1 MKKYDSQPTI
11 QVGILKQTEIKF
23 ILRGEFVV
31 NGGTEIV
38 SGEGSVALSDG
49 QILYNGLRYD
59 SLLFSSA
66 DEESSFDLVDV
77 VIGIHFHWERK
88 ETQRFKGALKFIL
101 LDGELQAIN
110 IVPTED
116 YLTSVISSEMSATSS
131 LELLKAHAVISRS
144 WLLNKLEDRLEEKH
158 SDAMVITDEKIIR
171 WYDHQDH
178 THFDVCADD
187 HCQRYQGIT
196 KASTQAVREA
206 IKATF
211 GEVLTY
217 DGKICDARFYKACGG
232 ATELFE
238 NCWEEVHHPYLLPV
252 ADAANLT
259 LPDLTQEAEAR
270 KWILSAPTA
279 YCNTTDR
286 LVLSQVLN
294 NYDQETS
301 DFYRWRVAY
310 SQKELSE
317 LIGEKMGIDFGEIV
331 DLIPL
336 KRGASARIIEL
347 KVVGTK
353 RTVVIGKELEIRKAL
368 SKSHLYSSAFV
379 VDKEENDGSVRFVL
393 RGAGWGHGVG
403 LCQIGAAVMA
413 SQGIGY
419 QTILSHYYPHSELTK
434 RY

>member
-294 NYDQETS
+294 NYDQETP

>member
-23 ILRGEFVV
+23 VLRGEFVV

-294 NYDQETS
+294 NYDQETP

>member
-23 ILRGEFVV
+23 VLRGEFVV
-31 NGGTEIV
+31 NGGAETV
-38 SGEGSVALSDG
+38 SGEGSVTLSDG

-77 VIGIHFHWERK
+77 VIGIHFHWERR

-101 LDGELQAIN
+101 LEGELQAIN

-144 WLLNKLEDRLEEKH
+144 WLLNKLEDRSEEKH
-158 SDAMVITDEKIIR
+158 SDSMVINDDRIIR

-294 NYDQETS
+294 NYDQETP
-301 DFYRWRVAY
+301 DFYRWRVTY

-379 VDKEENDGSVRFVL
+379 VDKEENDGSVQFVL

-419 QTILSHYYPHSELTK
+419 QAILSHYYPHSELTK

>member
-23 ILRGEFVV
+23 VLRGEFVV
-31 NGGTEIV
+31 NGGAETV

-49 QILYNGLRYD
+49 KILYKGNRYE

-66 DEESSFDLVDV
+66 DEESNFDLVDV

-144 WLLNKLEDRLEEKH
+144 WLLNKLEDRQEKKH

-294 NYDQETS
+294 NYDQETP
-301 DFYRWRVAY
+301 DFYRWRVTY

-419 QTILSHYYPHSELTK
+419 QAILSHYYPHSELTK

>member
-23 ILRGEFVV
+23 VLRGEFVV
-31 NGGTEIV
+31 NGGAETV

-49 QILYNGLRYD
+49 KILYKGNRYE

-270 KWILSAPTA
+270 KWILSTPTA

-294 NYDQETS
+294 NYDQETP

>member
-1 MKKYDSQPTI
+1 MKRQETQPTI
-11 QVGILKQTEIKF
+11 SVGILRSKVIRFTLHGDFRI
-23 ILRGEFVV
+23 
-31 NGGTEIV
+31 NGN
-38 SGEGSVALSDG
+38 GSVVTGDQTVSVQDG
-49 QILYNGLRYD
+49 KILYNNNLYD
-59 SLLFSSA
+59 EIIFSPSSTT
-66 DEESSFDLVDV
+66 DSFDLLDV

-88 ETQRFKGALKFIL
+88 ETQRFNGSLKFIVI
-101 LDGELQAIN
+101 DDEVQAID

-144 WLLNKLEDRLEEKH
+144 WLLNKLENKETESH
-158 SDAMVITDEKIIR
+158 AASMVVTDERIIR

-178 THFDVCADD
+178 TLFDVCADD

-252 ADAANLT
+252 ADTAEDK
-259 LPDLTQEAEAR
+259 LPDLTQEAVAR
-270 KWILSAPTA
+270 KWILSSPEA
-279 YCNTTDR
+279 YCNTQNKT
-286 LVLSQVLN
+286 VLSQVLN
-294 NYDQETS
+294 NYDQETP
-301 DFYRWRVAY
+301 DFYRWRVDY
-310 SQKELSE
+310 SQAELSS
-317 LIGEKMGIDFGEIV
+317 LVKEKTGIDFGKII
-331 DLIPL
+331 DLVPL

-347 KVVGTK
+347 KIVGEK
-353 RTVVIGKELEIRKAL
+353 RTMVIGKELEIRKAL
-368 SKSHLYSSAFV
+368 STSHLYSSAFV
-379 VDKEENDGSVRFVL
+379 VDKEEREDTLHFVL

-419 QTILSHYYPHSELTK
+419 RSILSHYYPHSSLTK

>member
-23 ILRGEFVV
+23 VLRGEFVV

-49 QILYNGLRYD
+49 KILYKGNRYD

-294 NYDQETS
+294 NYDQETP

-336 KRGASARIIEL
+336 RRGASARIIEL

>member
-1 MKKYDSQPTI
+1 MKRQETQPTI
-11 QVGILKQTEIKF
+11 SVGILRSKVIRFTLHGDFRI
-23 ILRGEFVV
+23 
-31 NGGTEIV
+31 NGN
-38 SGEGSVALSDG
+38 GSVVTGDQTVSVQDG
-49 QILYNGLRYD
+49 KILYNNNLYD
-59 SLLFSSA
+59 EIIFSPSSTT
-66 DEESSFDLVDV
+66 DSFDLLDV

-88 ETQRFKGALKFIL
+88 ETQRFNGSLKFIVI
-101 LDGELQAIN
+101 DDEVQAID

-144 WLLNKLEDRLEEKH
+144 WLLNKLENKETESH
-158 SDAMVITDEKIIR
+158 AASMVVTDERIIR

-178 THFDVCADD
+178 TLFDVCADD

-252 ADAANLT
+252 ADTAEDK
-259 LPDLTQEAEAR
+259 LPDLTQEAVAR
-270 KWILSAPTA
+270 KWILSSPEA
-279 YCNTTDR
+279 YCNTQNKT
-286 LVLSQVLN
+286 VLSQVLN
-294 NYDQETS
+294 NYDQETP
-301 DFYRWRVAY
+301 DFYRWRVDYTQA
-310 SQKELSE
+310 ELSS
-317 LIGEKMGIDFGEIV
+317 LVKEKTGIDFGKII
-331 DLIPL
+331 DLVPL

-347 KVVGTK
+347 KIVGEK
-353 RTVVIGKELEIRKAL
+353 RTMVIGKELEIRKAL
-368 SKSHLYSSAFV
+368 STSHLYSSAFV
-379 VDKEENDGSVRFVL
+379 VDKEEREDTLHFVL

-419 QTILSHYYPHSELTK
+419 RSILSHYYPHSSLTK

>member
-23 ILRGEFVV
+23 VLRGEFVV
-31 NGGTEIV
+31 NGGAETV

-49 QILYNGLRYD
+49 KILYKGNRYD

-294 NYDQETS
+294 NYDQETP

>member
-1 MKKYDSQPTI
+1 MKRQETQPTI
-11 QVGILKQTEIKF
+11 SVGILRSKVIRFTLHGDF
-23 ILRGEFVV
+23 RP
-31 NGGTEIV
+31 N
-38 SGEGSVALSDG
+38 SDGSVVTGDQTVSVQDG
-49 QILYNGLRYD
+49 KILYNNDLYD
-59 SLLFSSA
+59 EVIFSPSSTT
-66 DEESSFDLVDV
+66 DSFDLLDV

-88 ETQRFKGALKFIL
+88 ETQRFNGSLKFIVIE
-101 LDGELQAIN
+101 GEVQAID

-144 WLLNKLEDRLEEKH
+144 WLLNKLENKETESH
-158 SDAMVITDEKIIR
+158 ADAMVVTDERIIR

-178 THFDVCADD
+178 TLFDVCADD

-206 IKATF
+206 IKAIF

-252 ADAANLT
+252 ADSAQGK
-259 LPDLTQEAEAR
+259 LPDLTQEAVAR
-270 KWILSAPTA
+270 EWILSSPEA
-279 YCNTTDR
+279 YCNTQNKT
-286 LVLSQVLN
+286 VLSQVLN
-294 NYDQETS
+294 NYDQETP
-301 DFYRWRVAY
+301 DFYRWKVDY
-310 SQKELSE
+310 SQAELSA
-317 LIGEKMGIDFGEIV
+317 LVKEKTGIDFGKII
-331 DLIPL
+331 DLVPL

-347 KVVGTK
+347 KIVGEK
-353 RTVVIGKELEIRKAL
+353 RTMVIGKELEIRKAL
-368 SKSHLYSSAFV
+368 SASHLYSSAFV
-379 VDKEENDGSVRFVL
+379 VDKEEREDTLHFVL

-413 SQGIGY
+413 SQGIDY
-419 QTILSHYYPHSELTK
+419 RSILSHYYPHSSLTK

>member
-23 ILRGEFVV
+23 VLRGEFVV

-294 NYDQETS
+294 NYDQETP

-419 QTILSHYYPHSELTK
+419 QAILSHYYPHSELTK

>member
-1 MKKYDSQPTI
+1 MKRQETQPTI
-11 QVGILKQTEIKF
+11 SVGILRSKVIRFTLHGDFRI
-23 ILRGEFVV
+23 
-31 NGGTEIV
+31 NGN
-38 SGEGSVALSDG
+38 GSVVTGDQTVSVQDG
-49 QILYNGLRYD
+49 KILYNNDLYD
-59 SLLFSSA
+59 EVIFSPSSA
-66 DEESSFDLVDV
+66 TDSFDLLDV

-88 ETQRFKGALKFIL
+88 ETQRFNGSLKFIVI
-101 LDGELQAIN
+101 DDEVQAID

-144 WLLNKLEDRLEEKH
+144 WLLNKLENKETESH
-158 SDAMVITDEKIIR
+158 AASMVVTDERIIR

-178 THFDVCADD
+178 TLFDVCADD

-252 ADAANLT
+252 ADTAEEK
-259 LPDLTQEAEAR
+259 LPDLTQEAVAR
-270 KWILSAPTA
+270 KWILSSPEA
-279 YCNTTDR
+279 YCNTQNKT
-286 LVLSQVLN
+286 VLSQVLN
-294 NYDQETS
+294 NYDQETP
-301 DFYRWRVAY
+301 DFYRWRVDY
-310 SQKELSE
+310 SQAELSA
-317 LIGEKMGIDFGEIV
+317 LVKKKTGIDFGKII
-331 DLIPL
+331 DLVPL

-347 KVVGTK
+347 KIVGEK
-353 RTVVIGKELEIRKAL
+353 RTMVIGKELEIRKAL
-368 SKSHLYSSAFV
+368 SASHLYSSAFV
-379 VDKEENDGSVRFVL
+379 VDKEEREGTLHFVL

-413 SQGIGY
+413 SQGIDY
-419 QTILSHYYPHSELTK
+419 RSILSHYYPHSSLTK

>member
-1 MKKYDSQPTI
+1 MKRQETQPTI
-11 QVGILKQTEIKF
+11 NVGILRSKVIRFTLHGDFRI
-23 ILRGEFVV
+23 
-31 NGGTEIV
+31 NGN
-38 SGEGSVALSDG
+38 GSVVTGDQTVSVQDG
-49 QILYNGLRYD
+49 KILYNNDLHD
-59 SLLFSSA
+59 EIIFSPFSTT
-66 DEESSFDLVDV
+66 DSFDLLDV

-88 ETQRFKGALKFIL
+88 ETQRFNGSLKFIVI
-101 LDGELQAIN
+101 DDEVQAIN

-144 WLLNKLEDRLEEKH
+144 WLLNKLENKETVSHAD
-158 SDAMVITDEKIIR
+158 SMSVTDERIIR

-178 THFDVCADD
+178 TLFDVCADD

-238 NCWEEVHHPYLLPV
+238 NCWEEVHHPYLIPV
-252 ADAANLT
+252 ADTAEDK
-259 LPDLTQEAEAR
+259 LPDLTQEAVAR
-270 KWILSAPTA
+270 KWILSSPEA
-279 YCNTTDR
+279 YCNTQDKT
-286 LVLSQVLN
+286 VLSQVLN
-294 NYDQETS
+294 NYDQETP
-301 DFYRWRVAY
+301 DFYRWKVDY
-310 SQKELSE
+310 TQEELSS
-317 LIGEKMGIDFGEIV
+317 LVKEKTGIDFGKII
-331 DLIPL
+331 DLVPL
-336 KRGASARIIEL
+336 RRGASARIIEL
-347 KVVGTK
+347 KIVGEMLTM
-353 RTVVIGKELEIRKAL
+353 VIGKELEIRKAL
-368 SKSHLYSSAFV
+368 SSSHLYSSAFV
-379 VDKEENDGSVRFVL
+379 VDKEEREGILRFVL

-413 SQGIGY
+413 SQGIDY
-419 QTILSHYYPHSELTK
+419 RSILSHYYPHSSLTK

>member
-23 ILRGEFVV
+23 VLRGEFVV

-49 QILYNGLRYD
+49 KILYKGNRYD

-294 NYDQETS
+294 NYDQETP

>member
-1 MKKYDSQPTI
+1 MKRQETQPTI
-11 QVGILKQTEIKF
+11 SVGILRSKVIRFTLHGDFRI
-23 ILRGEFVV
+23 
-31 NGGTEIV
+31 NGN
-38 SGEGSVALSDG
+38 GSVVTGDQTVSVQDG
-49 QILYNGLRYD
+49 KILYNNDLCNEII
-59 SLLFSSA
+59 FSPSSTT
-66 DEESSFDLVDV
+66 DSFDLLDV

-88 ETQRFKGALKFIL
+88 ETQRFNGSLKFIVI
-101 LDGELQAIN
+101 DDEVQAID

-144 WLLNKLEDRLEEKH
+144 WLLNKLENKETESH
-158 SDAMVITDEKIIR
+158 TASMVVTDERIIR

-178 THFDVCADD
+178 TLFDVCADD

-252 ADAANLT
+252 ADTAEDK
-259 LPDLTQEAEAR
+259 LPDLTQEAVAR
-270 KWILSAPTA
+270 KWILSSPEA
-279 YCNTTDR
+279 YCNTQNKT
-286 LVLSQVLN
+286 VLSQVLN
-294 NYDQETS
+294 NYDQETP
-301 DFYRWRVAY
+301 DFYRWKVDY
-310 SQKELSE
+310 SQAELSS
-317 LIGEKMGIDFGEIV
+317 LVKEKTGIDFGEII
-331 DLIPL
+331 DLVPL

-347 KVVGTK
+347 KIVGEK
-353 RTVVIGKELEIRKAL
+353 RTMVIGKELEIRKAL
-368 SKSHLYSSAFV
+368 STSHLYSSAFV
-379 VDKEENDGSVRFVL
+379 VDKEEREGTHHFVL

-419 QTILSHYYPHSELTK
+419 RSILSHYYPHSSLTK

>member
-1 MKKYDSQPTI
+1 MKRQETQPTI
-11 QVGILKQTEIKF
+11 SVGILRSKIIRFTLHGDF
-23 ILRGEFVV
+23 RL
-31 NGGTEIV
+31 N
-38 SGEGSVALSDG
+38 SDGSVVTGDQTVSVQDG
-49 QILYNGLRYD
+49 KILYNNDLCNEII
-59 SLLFSSA
+59 FSPS
-66 DEESSFDLVDV
+66 STTNSFDLLDV

-88 ETQRFKGALKFIL
+88 ETQRFNGSLKFIVI
-101 LDGELQAIN
+101 DDEVQAIN

-144 WLLNKLEDRLEEKH
+144 WLLNKLENKETESH
-158 SDAMVITDEKIIR
+158 AASMVVTDERIIR

-178 THFDVCADD
+178 LLFDVCADD

-252 ADAANLT
+252 ADAAKEA
-259 LPDLTQEAEAR
+259 LPDLTQETVAR
-270 KWILSAPTA
+270 EWILSSPKA
-279 YCNTTDR
+279 YCNTHDKTI
-286 LVLSQVLN
+286 LSQVLN
-294 NYDQETS
+294 NYDQETP
-301 DFYRWRVAY
+301 DFYRWKVDYTQA
-310 SQKELSE
+310 ELSA
-317 LIGEKMGIDFGEIV
+317 LVKEKTGIDFGKII
-331 DLIPL
+331 DLVPL

-347 KVVGTK
+347 KIVGEK
-353 RTVVIGKELEIRKAL
+353 RTMVVGKELEIRKAL
-368 SKSHLYSSAFV
+368 SSSHLYSSAFV
-379 VDKEENDGSVRFVL
+379 VEKEEREGIHHFVL

-413 SQGIGY
+413 SQGIDY
-419 QTILSHYYPHSELTK
+419 RSILSHYYPHSSLTK

>member
-1 MKKYDSQPTI
+1 MKRQETQPTI
-11 QVGILKQTEIKF
+11 SVGILRSKVIRFTLHGDFRI
-23 ILRGEFVV
+23 
-31 NGGTEIV
+31 NGN
-38 SGEGSVALSDG
+38 GSVVTGDQTVSVQDG
-49 QILYNGLRYD
+49 KILYNNDLHD
-59 SLLFSSA
+59 EIIFSPFSTT
-66 DEESSFDLVDV
+66 DSFDLLDV

-88 ETQRFKGALKFIL
+88 ETQRFNGSLKFIVI
-101 LDGELQAIN
+101 DDEVQAIN

-144 WLLNKLEDRLEEKH
+144 WLLNKLENKEPESH
-158 SDAMVITDEKIIR
+158 AASMVVTDERIIR

-178 THFDVCADD
+178 TLFDVCADD

-252 ADAANLT
+252 ADTAEDK
-259 LPDLTQEAEAR
+259 LPDLTQEAVAR
-270 KWILSAPTA
+270 EWILSSPES
-279 YCNTTDR
+279 YCNTHDKT
-286 LVLSQVLN
+286 VLSQVLN
-294 NYDQETS
+294 NYDQETP
-301 DFYRWRVAY
+301 DFYRWKVDY
-310 SQKELSE
+310 SQEELSS
-317 LIGEKMGIDFGEIV
+317 LVKEKTGIDFGKII
-331 DLIPL
+331 DLVPL
-336 KRGASARIIEL
+336 RRGASARIIEL
-347 KVVGTK
+347 KIVGEK
-353 RTVVIGKELEIRKAL
+353 RTMVIGKELEIRKAL
-368 SKSHLYSSAFV
+368 SASHLYSSAFV
-379 VDKEENDGSVRFVL
+379 VDKEEREGILRFVL
-393 RGAGWGHGVG
+393 CGAGWGHGVG

-413 SQGIGY
+413 SQGIDY
-419 QTILSHYYPHSELTK
+419 RSILSHYYPHSSLTK

>member
-49 QILYNGLRYD
+49 KILYKGNRYD

-294 NYDQETS
+294 NYDQETP

>member
-1 MKKYDSQPTI
+1 MRKYDSQPTI

-23 ILRGEFVV
+23 VLRGEFVV
-31 NGGTEIV
+31 NGGAETV

-49 QILYNGLRYD
+49 KILYKGNRYE

-66 DEESSFDLVDV
+66 DEESNFDLVDV

-294 NYDQETS
+294 NYDQETP

-379 VDKEENDGSVRFVL
+379 VDKEENDGSVQFVL

>member
-23 ILRGEFVV
+23 VLRGEFVV
-31 NGGTEIV
+31 NGGAETV

-49 QILYNGLRYD
+49 KILYKGNRYE

-294 NYDQETS
+294 NYDQETP

>member
-1 MKKYDSQPTI
+1 MKRQETQPTI
-11 QVGILKQTEIKF
+11 SVGILRSKVIRFTLHGDFRI
-23 ILRGEFVV
+23 
-31 NGGTEIV
+31 NGN
-38 SGEGSVALSDG
+38 GSVVTGDQTVSVQDG
-49 QILYNGLRYD
+49 KILYNNDLHD
-59 SLLFSSA
+59 EIIFSPSSST
-66 DEESSFDLVDV
+66 DSFDLLDV

-88 ETQRFKGALKFIL
+88 ETQRFNGSLKFIVI
-101 LDGELQAIN
+101 DDEVQAIN

-144 WLLNKLEDRLEEKH
+144 WLLNKLENKETESH
-158 SDAMVITDEKIIR
+158 AASMVVTDERIIR

-178 THFDVCADD
+178 TLFDVCADD

-252 ADAANLT
+252 ADTAEEK
-259 LPDLTQEAEAR
+259 LPDLTQEAVAR
-270 KWILSAPTA
+270 KWILSSPEA
-279 YCNTTDR
+279 YCNTQNKT
-286 LVLSQVLN
+286 VLSQVLN
-294 NYDQETS
+294 NYDQETP
-301 DFYRWRVAY
+301 DFYRWKVDY
-310 SQKELSE
+310 SQAELSA
-317 LIGEKMGIDFGEIV
+317 LVKEKTGIDFGKII
-331 DLIPL
+331 DLVPL

-347 KVVGTK
+347 KIVGEK
-353 RTVVIGKELEIRKAL
+353 RTMVIGKELEIRKAL
-368 SKSHLYSSAFV
+368 STSHLYSSAFI
-379 VDKEENDGSVRFVL
+379 VDKEEREGTLHFVL

-419 QTILSHYYPHSELTK
+419 RSILSHYYPHSSLTK

>member
-1 MKKYDSQPTI
+1 MKRQETQPTI
-11 QVGILKQTEIKF
+11 SVGILRSKVIRFTLHGDFRI
-23 ILRGEFVV
+23 
-31 NGGTEIV
+31 NGN
-38 SGEGSVALSDG
+38 GSVVTGDQTVSVQDG
-49 QILYNGLRYD
+49 KILYNNDLCNEII
-59 SLLFSSA
+59 FSPSSTT
-66 DEESSFDLVDV
+66 DSFDLLDV

-88 ETQRFKGALKFIL
+88 ETQRFNGSLKFIVI
-101 LDGELQAIN
+101 DDEVQAID

-144 WLLNKLEDRLEEKH
+144 WLLNKLENKETESH
-158 SDAMVITDEKIIR
+158 TASMVVTDERIIR

-178 THFDVCADD
+178 TLFDVCADD

-211 GEVLTY
+211 GVVLTY

-252 ADAANLT
+252 ADTAEDK
-259 LPDLTQEAEAR
+259 LPDLTQEAVAR
-270 KWILSAPTA
+270 EWILSSPEA
-279 YCNTTDR
+279 YCNTQNKT
-286 LVLSQVLN
+286 VLSQVLN
-294 NYDQETS
+294 NYDQETP
-301 DFYRWRVAY
+301 DFYRWKVDY
-310 SQKELSE
+310 SQAELSS
-317 LIGEKMGIDFGEIV
+317 LVKEKTGIDFGEII
-331 DLIPL
+331 DLVPL

-347 KVVGTK
+347 KIVGEK
-353 RTVVIGKELEIRKAL
+353 RTMVIGKELEIRKAL
-368 SKSHLYSSAFV
+368 STSHLYSSAFV
-379 VDKEENDGSVRFVL
+379 VDKEEREGTHHFVL

-419 QTILSHYYPHSELTK
+419 RSILSHYYPHSSLTK

>member
-1 MKKYDSQPTI
+1 MIRFTLHGDFRI
-11 QVGILKQTEIKF
+11 
-23 ILRGEFVV
+23 
-31 NGGTEIV
+31 NGN
-38 SGEGSVALSDG
+38 GSVVTGDQTVSVQDG
-49 QILYNGLRYD
+49 KILYNNDLYD
-59 SLLFSSA
+59 EIIFSPSSTT
-66 DEESSFDLVDV
+66 DSFDLLDV

-88 ETQRFKGALKFIL
+88 ETQRFNGSLKFIVI
-101 LDGELQAIN
+101 DDEVQAID

-144 WLLNKLEDRLEEKH
+144 WLLNKLENKETESH
-158 SDAMVITDEKIIR
+158 TASMVMTDERIIR

-178 THFDVCADD
+178 TLFDVCADD

-252 ADAANLT
+252 ADTAEDK
-259 LPDLTQEAEAR
+259 LPDLTQEAVAR
-270 KWILSAPTA
+270 KWILSSPEA
-279 YCNTTDR
+279 YCNTQNKT
-286 LVLSQVLN
+286 VLSQVLN
-294 NYDQETS
+294 NYDQETP
-301 DFYRWRVAY
+301 DFYRWKVDY
-310 SQKELSE
+310 SQAELSS
-317 LIGEKMGIDFGEIV
+317 LVKEKTGIDFGEII
-331 DLIPL
+331 DLVPL

-347 KVVGTK
+347 KIVGEK
-353 RTVVIGKELEIRKAL
+353 RTMVIGKELEIRKAL
-368 SKSHLYSSAFV
+368 STSHLYSSAFV
-379 VDKEENDGSVRFVL
+379 VDKEEREGTHHFVL

-419 QTILSHYYPHSELTK
+419 RSILSHYYPHSSLTK

>member
-1 MKKYDSQPTI
+1 MKRQETQPTI
-11 QVGILKQTEIKF
+11 SVGILRSKVIRFTLHGDFRI
-23 ILRGEFVV
+23 
-31 NGGTEIV
+31 NGN
-38 SGEGSVALSDG
+38 GSVVTGDQTVSVQDG
-49 QILYNGLRYD
+49 KMLYNNDLHD
-59 SLLFSSA
+59 EIIFSPFSTT
-66 DEESSFDLVDV
+66 DSFDLLDV

-88 ETQRFKGALKFIL
+88 ETQRFNGSLKFIVI
-101 LDGELQAIN
+101 DDEVQAIN

-144 WLLNKLEDRLEEKH
+144 WLLNKLENKETESH
-158 SDAMVITDEKIIR
+158 AASMVVTDERVVR

-178 THFDVCADD
+178 TLFDVCADD

-252 ADAANLT
+252 ADSAQGK
-259 LPDLTQEAEAR
+259 LPDLTQEAVAR
-270 KWILSAPTA
+270 EWILSSPEA
-279 YCNTTDR
+279 YCNTHDKT
-286 LVLSQVLN
+286 VLSQVLN
-294 NYDQETS
+294 NYDQETP
-301 DFYRWRVAY
+301 DFYRWKVDY
-310 SQKELSE
+310 SQAELSA
-317 LIGEKMGIDFGEIV
+317 LVKEKMGIDFGKII
-331 DLIPL
+331 DLVPL

-347 KVVGTK
+347 KIVGEK
-353 RTVVIGKELEIRKAL
+353 RTMVIGKELEIRKAL
-368 SKSHLYSSAFV
+368 SASHLYSSAFV
-379 VDKEENDGSVRFVL
+379 VDKEEREGTHHFVL

-413 SQGIGY
+413 SQGIDY
-419 QTILSHYYPHSELTK
+419 RSILSHYYPHSSLTK

>member
-1 MKKYDSQPTI
+1 MKRQETQPTI
-11 QVGILKQTEIKF
+11 SVGILRSKVIRFTLHGDFRI
-23 ILRGEFVV
+23 
-31 NGGTEIV
+31 NGN
-38 SGEGSVALSDG
+38 GSVVTGDQTVSVQDG
-49 QILYNGLRYD
+49 KILYNNDLCNEII
-59 SLLFSSA
+59 FSPSSTT
-66 DEESSFDLVDV
+66 DSFDLLDV

-88 ETQRFKGALKFIL
+88 ETQRFNGSLKFIVI
-101 LDGELQAIN
+101 DDEVQAID

-144 WLLNKLEDRLEEKH
+144 WLLNKLENKETESH
-158 SDAMVITDEKIIR
+158 TASMVVTDERIIR

-178 THFDVCADD
+178 TLFDVCADD

-252 ADAANLT
+252 ADTAEDK
-259 LPDLTQEAEAR
+259 LPDLTQEAVAR
-270 KWILSAPTA
+270 EWILSSPEA
-279 YCNTTDR
+279 YCNTQNKT
-286 LVLSQVLN
+286 VLSQVLN
-294 NYDQETS
+294 NYDQETP
-301 DFYRWRVAY
+301 DFYRWKVDY
-310 SQKELSE
+310 SQAELSS
-317 LIGEKMGIDFGEIV
+317 LVKEKTGIDFGEII
-331 DLIPL
+331 DLVPL

-347 KVVGTK
+347 KIVGEK
-353 RTVVIGKELEIRKAL
+353 RTMVIGKELEIRKAL
-368 SKSHLYSSAFV
+368 STSHLYSSAFV
-379 VDKEENDGSVRFVL
+379 VDKEEREGTHHFVL

-419 QTILSHYYPHSELTK
+419 RSILSHYYPHSSLTK

>member
-1 MKKYDSQPTI
+1 MKRQETQPTI
-11 QVGILKQTEIKF
+11 SVGILRSKVIRFTLHGDFRI
-23 ILRGEFVV
+23 
-31 NGGTEIV
+31 NGN
-38 SGEGSVALSDG
+38 GSVVTGDQTVSVQDG
-49 QILYNGLRYD
+49 KILYNNNLYD
-59 SLLFSSA
+59 EIIFSPSSTT
-66 DEESSFDLVDV
+66 DSFDLLDV

-88 ETQRFKGALKFIL
+88 ETQRFNGSLKFIVI
-101 LDGELQAIN
+101 DDEVQAID

-144 WLLNKLEDRLEEKH
+144 WLLNKLENKETESH
-158 SDAMVITDEKIIR
+158 AASMVVTDERIIR

-178 THFDVCADD
+178 TLFDVCADD

-252 ADAANLT
+252 ADTAEDK
-259 LPDLTQEAEAR
+259 LPDLTQEAVAR
-270 KWILSAPTA
+270 KWILSSPEA
-279 YCNTTDR
+279 YCNTQNKT
-286 LVLSQVLN
+286 VLSQVLN
-294 NYDQETS
+294 NYDQETP
-301 DFYRWRVAY
+301 DFYRWRVDY
-310 SQKELSE
+310 SQAELSS
-317 LIGEKMGIDFGEIV
+317 LVKEKTGIDIGKII
-331 DLIPL
+331 DLVPL

-347 KVVGTK
+347 KIVGEK
-353 RTVVIGKELEIRKAL
+353 RTMVIGKELEIRKAL
-368 SKSHLYSSAFV
+368 STSHLYSSAFV
-379 VDKEENDGSVRFVL
+379 VDKEEREDTLHFVL

-419 QTILSHYYPHSELTK
+419 RSILSHYYPHSSLTK

>member
-1 MKKYDSQPTI
+1 MKRYDSQPTI
-11 QVGILKQTEIKF
+11 QVGILKETEIKF
-23 ILRGEFVV
+23 ILRGNFVV
-31 NGGTEIV
+31 NGGGETV
-38 SGEGSVALSDG
+38 SGEGSVTLSDG

-59 SLLFSSA
+59 SLLFSSV

-77 VIGIHFHWERK
+77 VIGIHFHWERR
-88 ETQRFKGALKFIL
+88 ETQRFKGALKFIIL
-101 LDGELQAIN
+101 EGELQAIN

-144 WLLNKLEDRLEEKH
+144 WLLNKLEDRSEEKH
-158 SDAMVITDEKIIR
+158 SDAMIITDEKIIR

-270 KWILSAPTA
+270 KWILSTPTA

-294 NYDQETS
+294 NYDQETP

-379 VDKEENDGSVRFVL
+379 VDKEENDGSVQFVL

>member
-1 MKKYDSQPTI
+1 MKRQETQPTI
-11 QVGILKQTEIKF
+11 SVGILRSKVIRFTLHGDFRI
-23 ILRGEFVV
+23 
-31 NGGTEIV
+31 NGN
-38 SGEGSVALSDG
+38 GSVVTGDQTVSVQDG
-49 QILYNGLRYD
+49 KILYNNDLHD
-59 SLLFSSA
+59 EIIFSPSSTT
-66 DEESSFDLVDV
+66 DSFDLLDV

-88 ETQRFKGALKFIL
+88 ETQRFNGSLKFIVI
-101 LDGELQAIN
+101 DDEVQAID

-144 WLLNKLEDRLEEKH
+144 WLLNKLENKETESHAD
-158 SDAMVITDEKIIR
+158 SMVVTDERIIR

-178 THFDVCADD
+178 TLFDVCADD

-252 ADAANLT
+252 ADTAEDK
-259 LPDLTQEAEAR
+259 LPDLTQEAVAR
-270 KWILSAPTA
+270 KWILSSPEA
-279 YCNTTDR
+279 YCNTQNKT
-286 LVLSQVLN
+286 VLSQVLN
-294 NYDQETS
+294 NYDQETP
-301 DFYRWRVAY
+301 DFYRWKVDY
-310 SQKELSE
+310 SQAELSA
-317 LIGEKMGIDFGEIV
+317 LVKEKTGIDFGKII
-331 DLIPL
+331 DLVPL

-347 KVVGTK
+347 KIVGEK
-353 RTVVIGKELEIRKAL
+353 RTMVIGKELEIRKAL
-368 SKSHLYSSAFV
+368 STSHLYSSAFV
-379 VDKEENDGSVRFVL
+379 VDKEEREGTHHFVL

-419 QTILSHYYPHSELTK
+419 RSILSHYYPHSSLTK

>member
-1 MKKYDSQPTI
+1 MKRQETQPTI
-11 QVGILKQTEIKF
+11 SVGILRSKVIRFTLHGDFRI
-23 ILRGEFVV
+23 
-31 NGGTEIV
+31 NGN
-38 SGEGSVALSDG
+38 GSVVTGDQTVSVQDG
-49 QILYNGLRYD
+49 KILYNNDLYD
-59 SLLFSSA
+59 EIIFSPSFTT
-66 DEESSFDLVDV
+66 DSFDLLDV

-88 ETQRFKGALKFIL
+88 ETQRFNGSLKFIVI
-101 LDGELQAIN
+101 DDEVQAID

-144 WLLNKLEDRLEEKH
+144 WLLNKLENKETESH
-158 SDAMVITDEKIIR
+158 AASMVVTDERIIR

-178 THFDVCADD
+178 TLFDVCADD

-252 ADAANLT
+252 ADTAEEK
-259 LPDLTQEAEAR
+259 LPDLTQEAVAR
-270 KWILSAPTA
+270 KWILSSPEA
-279 YCNTTDR
+279 YCNTQNKT
-286 LVLSQVLN
+286 VLSQVLN
-294 NYDQETS
+294 NYDQETP
-301 DFYRWRVAY
+301 DFYRWKVDY
-310 SQKELSE
+310 SQAELSS
-317 LIGEKMGIDFGEIV
+317 LVKEKTGIDFGKII
-331 DLIPL
+331 DLVPL

-347 KVVGTK
+347 KIVGEK
-353 RTVVIGKELEIRKAL
+353 RTMVIGKELEIRKAL
-368 SKSHLYSSAFV
+368 SISHLYSSAFI
-379 VDKEENDGSVRFVL
+379 VDKEEREGTLHFVL

-419 QTILSHYYPHSELTK
+419 RSILSHYYPHSSLTK

>member
-294 NYDQETS
+294 NYDQETP

-379 VDKEENDGSVRFVL
+379 VDKEENDGSVQFVL

>member
-23 ILRGEFVV
+23 VLRGEFVV
-31 NGGTEIV
+31 NGGDETV
-38 SGEGSVALSDG
+38 SGEGIVTLSDG

-252 ADAANLT
+252 ADAANLM

-294 NYDQETS
+294 NYDQETP

-419 QTILSHYYPHSELTK
+419 QAILSHYYPHSELTK

>member
-1 MKKYDSQPTI
+1 MKRQETQPTI
-11 QVGILKQTEIKF
+11 SVGILRSKVIRFTLHGDFRI
-23 ILRGEFVV
+23 
-31 NGGTEIV
+31 NGN
-38 SGEGSVALSDG
+38 GSVVTGDQTVSVQDG
-49 QILYNGLRYD
+49 KILYNNDLYD
-59 SLLFSSA
+59 EIIFSPSSTT
-66 DEESSFDLVDV
+66 DSFDLLDV

-88 ETQRFKGALKFIL
+88 ETQRFNGSLKFIVI
-101 LDGELQAIN
+101 DDEVQAID

-144 WLLNKLEDRLEEKH
+144 WLLNKLENKETESH
-158 SDAMVITDEKIIR
+158 TASMVMTDERIIR

-178 THFDVCADD
+178 TLFDVCADD

-252 ADAANLT
+252 ADTAEDK
-259 LPDLTQEAEAR
+259 LPDLTQEAVAR
-270 KWILSAPTA
+270 KWILSSPEA
-279 YCNTTDR
+279 YCNTQNKT
-286 LVLSQVLN
+286 VLSQVLN
-294 NYDQETS
+294 NYDQETP
-301 DFYRWRVAY
+301 DFYRWKVDY
-310 SQKELSE
+310 SQAELSS
-317 LIGEKMGIDFGEIV
+317 LVKEKTGIDFGEII
-331 DLIPL
+331 DLVPL

-347 KVVGTK
+347 KIVGEK
-353 RTVVIGKELEIRKAL
+353 RTMVIGKELEIRKAL
-368 SKSHLYSSAFV
+368 STSHLYSSAFV
-379 VDKEENDGSVRFVL
+379 VDKEEREGTHHFVL

-419 QTILSHYYPHSELTK
+419 RSILSHYYPHSSLTK

>member
-23 ILRGEFVV
+23 VLRGEFVV

-49 QILYNGLRYD
+49 KILYKGNRYD

-294 NYDQETS
+294 NYDQETP

-419 QTILSHYYPHSELTK
+419 QAILSHYYPHSELTK

>member
-11 QVGILKQTEIKF
+11 QVGILKNKEIRF
-23 ILRGEFVV
+23 LLRGDFLV
-31 NGGTEIV
+31 NGEEPLV
-38 SGEGSVALSDG
+38 SGECVVAVSENK
-49 QILYNGLRYD
+49 ILYKGERYD
-59 SLLFSSA
+59 SLLFTSS
-66 DEESSFDLVDV
+66 DDTSSFDLLDV
-77 VIGIHFHWERK
+77 VIGINFHWERK
-88 ETQRFKGALKFIL
+88 ETQRFKGALKFIVL
-101 LDGELQAIN
+101 EGEVQAID

-144 WLLNKLEDRLEEKH
+144 WLLNKLEDKSEAKH
-158 SDAMVITDEKIIR
+158 SDSMVINDEKIIR

-252 ADAANLT
+252 ADAAKLT
-259 LPDLTQEAEAR
+259 LPDLTREVEAR
-270 KWILSAPTA
+270 KWILSSPTA
-279 YCNTTDR
+279 YCNTTER
-286 LVLSQVLN
+286 AVLSQVLN
-294 NYDQETS
+294 NYDQETP
-301 DFYRWRVAY
+301 DFYRWTVTY
-310 SQKELSE
+310 SQAELSA
-317 LIGEKMGIDFGEIV
+317 LIKEKMGIDFGKIT
-331 DLIPL
+331 DLVPL
-336 KRGASARIIEL
+336 KRGASGRIIEL
-347 KVVGTK
+347 KVVGEK
-353 RTVVIGKELEIRKAL
+353 RTMVIGKELEIRKAL

-379 VDKEENDGSVRFVL
+379 VDKEERDASVQFVL

-403 LCQIGAAVMA
+403 LCQIGAAMMA

-419 QTILSHYYPHSELTK
+419 KDILSHYYPHSSLTK

>member
-294 NYDQETS
+294 NYDQETP

-419 QTILSHYYPHSELTK
+419 QAILSHYYPHSELTK

>member
-1 MKKYDSQPTI
+1 MKRQETQPTI
-11 QVGILKQTEIKF
+11 SVGILRSKVIRFTLHGDFRINGNSSVVTGDQT
-23 ILRGEFVV
+23 
-31 NGGTEIV
+31 V
-38 SGEGSVALSDG
+38 SVQDG
-49 QILYNGLRYD
+49 KILYNNNLYD
-59 SLLFSSA
+59 EIIFSPSSTT
-66 DEESSFDLVDV
+66 DSFDLLDV

-88 ETQRFKGALKFIL
+88 ETQRFNGSLKFIVI
-101 LDGELQAIN
+101 DDEVQAID

-144 WLLNKLEDRLEEKH
+144 WLLNKLENKETESH
-158 SDAMVITDEKIIR
+158 TASMVVTDERIIR

-178 THFDVCADD
+178 TLFDVCADD

-252 ADAANLT
+252 ADTAEDK
-259 LPDLTQEAEAR
+259 LPDLTQEAVAR
-270 KWILSAPTA
+270 KWILSSPEA
-279 YCNTTDR
+279 YCNTQNKT
-286 LVLSQVLN
+286 VLSQVLN
-294 NYDQETS
+294 NYDQETP
-301 DFYRWRVAY
+301 DFYRWKVDYTQA
-310 SQKELSE
+310 ELSS
-317 LIGEKMGIDFGEIV
+317 LVKEKTGIDFGEII
-331 DLIPL
+331 DLVPL

-347 KVVGTK
+347 KIVGEK
-353 RTVVIGKELEIRKAL
+353 RTMVIGKELEIRKAL
-368 SKSHLYSSAFV
+368 STSHLYSSAFV
-379 VDKEENDGSVRFVL
+379 VDKEEREGTHHFVL

-419 QTILSHYYPHSELTK
+419 RSILSHYYPHSSLTK

>member
-1 MKKYDSQPTI
+1 MRKYDSQPTI

-49 QILYNGLRYD
+49 KILYKGNRYE

-144 WLLNKLEDRLEEKH
+144 WLLNKLEDRQEEKH

-232 ATELFE
+232 TTELFE

-294 NYDQETS
+294 NYDQETP

>member
-1 MKKYDSQPTI
+1 MKRQETQPTI
-11 QVGILKQTEIKF
+11 SVGILRSKVIRFTLHGDFRI
-23 ILRGEFVV
+23 
-31 NGGTEIV
+31 NGN
-38 SGEGSVALSDG
+38 GSVVTGDKTVSVQDG
-49 QILYNGLRYD
+49 KILYNNDLHD
-59 SLLFSSA
+59 EIIFSPSSTT
-66 DEESSFDLVDV
+66 DSFDLLDV

-88 ETQRFKGALKFIL
+88 ETQRFNGSLKFIVI
-101 LDGELQAIN
+101 DDEVQAID

-144 WLLNKLEDRLEEKH
+144 WLLNKLENKETESHAD
-158 SDAMVITDEKIIR
+158 SMVVTDERIIR

-178 THFDVCADD
+178 TLFDVCADD

-252 ADAANLT
+252 ADTAEEK
-259 LPDLTQEAEAR
+259 LPDLTQEAVAR
-270 KWILSAPTA
+270 KWILSSPEA
-279 YCNTTDR
+279 YCNTQNKT
-286 LVLSQVLN
+286 VLSQVLN
-294 NYDQETS
+294 NYDQETP
-301 DFYRWRVAY
+301 DFYRWKVDY
-310 SQKELSE
+310 SQAELSA
-317 LIGEKMGIDFGEIV
+317 LVKEKTGIDFGKII
-331 DLIPL
+331 DLVPL

-347 KVVGTK
+347 KIVGEK
-353 RTVVIGKELEIRKAL
+353 RTMVIGKELEIRKAL
-368 SKSHLYSSAFV
+368 STSHLYSSAFV
-379 VDKEENDGSVRFVL
+379 VDKEEREGTHHFVL

-419 QTILSHYYPHSELTK
+419 RSILSHYYPHSSLTK